1 MGSLCVLRRLGG
13 PANLGYIV
21 LERVDTAAWRSRV
34 RHSPAGRIARLSA
47 PSALP
52 LRPFVFRAS
61 LCVRGSQRAVVVTIF
76 TQVQNADSSYIG
88 QITVGTPPQS
98 FKIVLDTGSSDL
110 WVAAT
115 ECLSCGQTPPF
126 DPTRSSTIQ
135 QVTGLSGQAQTVT
148 IRYGSGRVAGIL
160 ASDTVSMSGFTV
172 NPQRFVVVEQMTDGL
187 LDGDVSGIMGL
198 AFQALAST
206 EATPFWQT
214 LVNTNQF
221 NSPEISFWLARHLD
235 DVNPATEEAGGVMTL
250 GGTNNTL
257 FTGDI
262 EFNSLVNDGTP
273 TFWMLE
279 LTGGQ
284 SRTIV
289 ARVF

>member
-61 LCVRGSQRAVVVTIF
+61 LCVRGSKRAVVVTIF

-262 EFNSLVNDGTP
+262 EFNSLVND
-273 TFWMLE
+273 
-279 LTGGQ
+279 
-284 SRTIV
+284 
-289 ARVF
+289 

>member
-1 MGSLCVLRRLGG
+1 M
-13 PANLGYIV
+13 
-21 LERVDTAAWRSRV
+21 
-34 RHSPAGRIARLSA
+34 
-47 PSALP
+47 
-52 LRPFVFRAS
+52 
-61 LCVRGSQRAVVVTIF
+61 
-76 TQVQNADSSYIG
+76 QNADSSYIG

-115 ECLSCGQTPPF
+115 ECLSCCQTPPF